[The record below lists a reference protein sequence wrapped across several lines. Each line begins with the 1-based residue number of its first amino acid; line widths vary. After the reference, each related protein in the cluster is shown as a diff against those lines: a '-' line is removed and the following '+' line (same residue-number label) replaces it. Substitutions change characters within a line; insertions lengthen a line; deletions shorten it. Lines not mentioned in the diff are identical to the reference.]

1 MGCLLKQS
9 LVHLVEQNQALQV
22 WQLSVLFEIEN
33 ETIRRIGDAQSL
45 HFSTVDQ
52 LTNSIALKELS
63 FDCYRHGHDGVRT
76 GCEFGHGP
84 LPSVF

>member
-1 MGCLLKQS
+1 MACLLKQF
-9 LVHLVEQNQALQV
+9 LINLVEQNQTLQV
-22 WQLSVLFEIEN
+22 WQLSVFFEIEN
-33 ETIRRIGDAQSL
+33 ETNRLIGDAQSL

-76 GCEFGHGP
+76 GCEFGHRP
-84 LPSVF
+84 LPSIF